1 LWRDRRDIAERLYGH
16 ISDWDVSRVTDM
28 SELFKSDGG
37 FFGEEDEGDPEDDTH
52 FDENLSRWQRDKYER
67 DVL

>member
-1 LWRDRRDIAERLYGH
+1 
-16 ISDWDVSRVTDM
+16 M

-37 FFGEEDEGDPEDDTH
+37 FFGEEDEGDAEDDTH